1 MITWFA
7 RNPVAA
13 NLLMI
18 LILLLGANALNGK
31 IPLEVFPSRQLDQIV
46 VRIMYPGSTPRESE
60 EGITIRVE
68 EEIQD
73 LEGIEEIKSGS
84 GEGASVVSVEVADGY
99 NTRDLMDDIK
109 SRVDGISTFPEEA
122 ERPIIS
128 ISARRHEVISTVI
141 YGDRSEMQLRRIA
154 EEVRD
159 EISNLSGITQVSLDS
174 SRDYELAIEVSEAT
188 LREYGLTL
196 SQVAEAVN
204 RGSIDLSAGNIRT
217 LGADILVR
225 TKGQAYNANDFRRIP
240 IVTQSDGSRIEL
252 GDIATIRDGFED
264 NPVNM
269 RFDGQ
274 QAVAV
279 DIYRVGNQSSIEVAD
294 QVKRYIERKQSL
306 LPEGVKLDYW
316 RDRSNIVKARLQT
329 LTNSAIQGG
338 ILVLLLLTLF
348 LRPTVA
354 FWVCAGIPVCFMG
367 GFMLMPVLGVSLN
380 IASLF
385 AFILVLG
392 IVVDDAIVTGENI
405 YTHFNRG
412 SDGLTAAIQGTREVA
427 IPVTFGI
434 LTTVAAF
441 VPLAMVEGRRAV
453 LFEQIP
459 YVVIPVLLFSLV
471 ESKLI
476 LPAHLRH
483 LKPPS
488 DDNWLSR
495 LQQTIARGLERGIHR
510 FYSPFLDKV
519 LEFRYLT
526 LALIVGFS
534 LIVFAMVF
542 SGWTKFLFF
551 PRVQSELA
559 RATLVMPAGTPFA
572 VTDKHIERITLAAQ
586 TLQDKYLDQATG
598 KSIITHVLS
607 TSGSGGSSASG
618 HLGRVIFE
626 IVPPEYR
633 TLDITSSQLVREWR
647 KLIGTIPGAESINYR
662 AEIGRYSDPI
672 DIRLMGDD
680 LDQLKRLAGELK
692 ARLATYSQ
700 VFDIADSLSNGK
712 QELQIKL
719 KPEGELL
726 GVNLV
731 NIARQVRQAF
741 FGFEIQRIQRGKD
754 DVKVLVRYS
763 AEERNSLETLDSMM
777 IRTDQGVE
785 VPFREVA
792 ELSSDRSPS
801 SITRINRRR
810 TVNVSADINK
820 DSADLPAIMRDLN
833 GFLEQRL
840 VDYPSVSTS
849 LEGEAKEQR
858 DSFSGLFWGLLFVL
872 FITYGLLAIPFR
884 SYIQPFI
891 VMSVIPFGVVGAI
904 VGHWLMGMSLTI
916 MSLMGMLA
924 LAGVVVNDSLVL
936 VDYINRHRQMGESLH
951 RTIRMAG
958 VARFRPVLLT
968 SLTTFAGLM
977 PLIFEKSTQ
986 AQFLIPMA
994 VSLGFGILFATL
1006 ITLLVVPVNYLV
1018 LEDLIRLFGRQDEVA
1033 TKRARQGTPSS

>member
-18 LILLLGANALNGK
+18 LILLLGANALSSR
-31 IPLEVFPSRQLDQIV
+31 IPLEVFPSGELDVIV
-46 VRIMYPGSTPRESE
+46 VRVMYPGSTPRESE
-60 EGITIRVE
+60 EGVTIRIE
-68 EEIQD
+68 EAIQD
-73 LEGIEEIKSGS
+73 LEGIEEIRSGS
-84 GEGASVVSVEVADGY
+84 GEGAAVVQVEVADGY
-99 NTRDLMDDIK
+99 QTRDLLDDIK
-109 SRVDGISTFPEEA
+109 SRVDGINTFPAEA
-122 ERPIIS
+122 ERPIIN
-128 ISARRHEVISTVI
+128 ISARRREVISAVI
-141 YGDRSEMQLRRIA
+141 YGERSDMELRRLA
-154 EEVRD
+154 ENVRD
-159 EISNLSGITQVSLDS
+159 DLSSLPGVTQVFVDS
-174 SRDYELAIEVSEAT
+174 PREYELAIEVSEQV

-196 SQVAEAVN
+196 AQVADAVN

-217 LGADILVR
+217 RGADILVR
-225 TKGQAYNANDFRRIP
+225 TKGQAYSADDFSRIP
-240 IVTQSDGSRIEL
+240 IVSRSDGSRILL
-252 GDIATIRDGFED
+252 GDIASIQDGFED
-264 NPVNM
+264 NPVKM
-269 RFDGQ
+269 RFDGLP
-274 QAVAV
+274 AMAIDV
-279 DIYRVGNQSSIEVAD
+279 YRVGEQSSIEVAD
-294 QVKRYIERKQSL
+294 QVRRYIEGQQAL

-316 RDRSNIVKARLQT
+316 RDRSKIVKARLQT
-329 LTNSAIQGG
+329 LIDNAIQDG
-338 ILVLLLLTLF
+338 ILVLALLTLF

-367 GFMLMPVLGVSLN
+367 GFLLMPELGVTLN

-412 SDGLTAAIQGTREVA
+412 SDGLTAAINGTREVA

-434 LTTVAAF
+434 LTTIAAF
-441 VPLAMVEGRRAV
+441 VPLALVEGRRAA

-459 YVVIPVLLFSLV
+459 FVVIPVLLFSLV

-483 LKPPS
+483 LKPATS
-488 DDNWLSR
+488 SNWLSR
-495 LQQTIARGLERGIHR
+495 AQQSIASGLERGIHR
-510 FYSPFLDKV
+510 FYSPLLNWV
-519 LEFRYLT
+519 LRNRYLA
-526 LALIVGFS
+526 LAIILGFS
-534 LIVFAMVF
+534 FIVFATVL
-542 SGWTKFLFF
+542 SGWTRFLFF

-572 VTDKHIERITLAAQ
+572 VTDRHVEKITLAAQ
-586 TLQDKYLDQATG
+586 QLQDKYRDPVSGEDL
-598 KSIITHVLS
+598 ITHVLS

-618 HLGRVIFE
+618 NLGRVMFE
-626 IVPPEYR
+626 IVAPER
-633 TLDITSSQLVREWR
+633 RSSDITSSQLVREWR
-647 KLIGTIPGAESINYR
+647 RMIGVIPGAESINYR

-672 DIRLMGDD
+672 DIQLMGND
-680 LDQLKRLAGELK
+680 LDQLQRFASEIR
-692 ARLATYSQ
+692 ARLGSYPE
-700 VFDIADSLSNGK
+700 VFDIADSLSDGK

-719 KPEGELL
+719 KPQGELL

-741 FGFEIQRIQRGKD
+741 FGFEVQRIQRGRD
-754 DVKVLVRYS
+754 DVKVLVRYP
-763 AEERNSLETLDSMM
+763 AQERNSLETLDSMM
-777 IRTDQGVE
+777 IRTEQGVE

-792 ELSSDRSPS
+792 ALSTDRSPS
-801 SITRINRRR
+801 SIDRINRRR
-810 TVNVSADINK
+810 SVNVSADVNK
-820 DSADLPAIMRDLN
+820 DQADMPAINRDLQ

-840 VDYPSVSTS
+840 VDYPGITASF
-849 LEGEAKEQR
+849 EGEAKEQR
-858 DSFSGLFWGLLFVL
+858 DSFSGLFWGLLLVL
-872 FITYGLLAIPFR
+872 FVTYALLAIPFR
-884 SYIQPFI
+884 SYLQPLI

-924 LAGVVVNDSLVL
+924 LSGVVVNDSLVL
-936 VDYINRHRQMGESLH
+936 VDYINRHRQQGEDLH
-951 RTIRMAG
+951 QTVRMAG
-958 VARFRPVLLT
+958 VARFRAVLLT

-1006 ITLLVVPVNYLV
+1006 VTLLVVPVNYLV
-1018 LEDLIRLFGRQDEVA
+1018 LEDLTRVFGGDRRQPLQDPAGKVL
-1033 TKRARQGTPSS
+1033 